1 MPFFKLFLTTSN
13 TQTTASLVDAL
24 SQAVSSNDTTIN
36 FNSPILSVNGSVSD
50 FDKLQDLLTLLIQ
63 YPSVVEEAATK
74 RIPHKLSQFALSL
87 AAAFHSYYNDE
98 AIITEDSKLTNEKLT
113 VLNAV
118 SIVLKDSLNLVGVN
132 TKEKM

>member
-1 MPFFKLFLTTSN
+1 M
-13 TQTTASLVDAL
+13 
-24 SQAVSSNDTTIN
+24 
-36 FNSPILSVNGSVSD
+36 
-50 FDKLQDLLTLLIQ
+50 LIQ

-87 AAAFHSYYNDE
+87 ASAFHSYYNDE